1 MRWPPPP
8 PEDEPMNG
16 PATVSAHDPAAVLQ
30 RLADELAAEESI
42 VSPHVRDPE
51 EYPALGALVAA
62 GPRTASDPAGYAA
75 VIESIREGYLLH
87 FGTPRIV
94 TGLDRDLAL
103 LAGDYLYAKGL
114 LRLAGLDDPA
124 AVAELS
130 DLISLSAQLHAEPEP
145 ATTAPAWLAC
155 AVAIAAGAG
164 ADHERAKD
172 ALRRGGDGAALYE
185 AAARTAREAGLD
197 EQLAAAAE
205 TVRFPPSNRG

>member
-1 MRWPPPP
+1 
-8 PEDEPMNG
+8 
-16 PATVSAHDPAAVLQ
+16 
-30 RLADELAAEESI
+30 
-42 VSPHVRDPE
+42 
-51 EYPALGALVAA
+51 
-62 GPRTASDPAGYAA
+62 
-75 VIESIREGYLLH
+75 VIESVREGYLLH

-94 TGLDRDLAL
+94 TGLDPDLAL

-145 ATTAPAWLAC
+145 ATTAPAWLGC